1 MEVRIMSGSA
11 RGGNNRRKSF
21 KHRDR
26 AGDETAASGRNSWQ
40 DNSFRKG
47 RKQEAEFTRFGS
59 AKAPYF
65 ERPKWTPVKLPQ
77 VPLDVPDCPI
87 CGKPIKDI
95 SSALTDKVSGNP
107 AHFDCV
113 LGKIADNEIREKGDV
128 ISYLGGGR
136 FGVVHYA
143 DPRDVKRFK
152 IKKIIEWEDK
162 ENRVEWRKNVAD
174 HFSVT

>member
-1 MEVRIMSGSA
+1 MSGSA
-11 RGGNNRRKSF
+11 RGGNNRRKPF
-21 KHRDR
+21 KRRDR
-26 AGDETAASGRNSWQ
+26 AGDEAAGNGRNSWQ
-40 DNSFRKG
+40 DNFSRKG
-47 RKQEAEFTRFGS
+47 RKQETDFAGTS
-59 AKAPYF
+59 YF
-65 ERPKWTPVKLPQ
+65 ERPRWSPVKLPPISLT
-77 VPLDVPDCPI
+77 VSDCPI

-95 SSALTDKVSGNP
+95 SSALTDKASGNP

-113 LGKIADNEIREKGDV
+113 LGKIANTEIREKGDV

-143 DPRDVKRFK
+143 NSHDVKGFK

-162 ENRVEWRKNVAD
+162 ENRADWRKNLAD

>member
-1 MEVRIMSGSA
+1 MSGSG

-40 DNSFRKG
+40 ENFPRKG
-47 RKQEAEFTRFGS
+47 RKQEMEFAKFGS
-59 AKAPYF
+59 PGASYF

-113 LGKIADNEIREKGDV
+113 LGKIADNEIRGKGDV

-143 DPRDVKRFK
+143 DPRDVRGFK

-162 ENRVEWRKNVAD
+162 ENRADWRKTVAD